1 MASEPYVP
9 TVDPARVD
17 EAHTALVGLRGSH
30 GQLTMA
36 KFSGYP
42 VLVQLC
48 GEGDLVEAFMAFQ
61 RELRR
66 YERGTRFEAAAALS
80 ISSDAETVLDRLTM
94 TAEHF
99 DYQDQRTIRHWSD
112 RGLRSIAEDLVAMA
126 TVRGRLGRE
135 LLTLTL
141 TGTLDHGY
149 CLVVDQM
156 DFASLDSAPPS
167 VTVWLWRDE
176 EQADEACMELTSSH
190 ARQAEDG
197 SYRNTRWRVALPD
210 LRSLVADQER
220 RLTDKVVTVA
230 VQGRSAPART
240 VTWRNEAS
248 LLEDLVVEVV
258 THRTM
263 VTATLEVHG
272 TRIDGEA
279 PCQGG
284 VSVQS
289 SSRT

>member
-1 MASEPYVP
+1 MAGEPYVP

-17 EAHTALVGLRGSH
+17 EAHTALAGLRGSH
-30 GQLTMA
+30 GRLTMA

-99 DYQDQRTIRHWSD
+99 DYQDQRTIRRWSD

-176 EQADEACMELTSSH
+176 EQADEASMELTMSN

-210 LRSLVADQER
+210 LKSLLADQER

-248 LLEDLVVEVV
+248 LPEDLVVEVV

-263 VTATLEVHG
+263 VMVTLEVRY
-272 TRIDGEA
+272 TTVCDET
-279 PCQGG
+279 
-284 VSVQS
+284 VS
-289 SSRT
+289 

>member
-17 EAHTALVGLRGSH
+17 EAHTALAGLRGSH
-30 GQLTMA
+30 GRLTMA

-48 GEGDLVEAFMAFQ
+48 GEGDLVEGFMAFQ

-66 YERGTRFEAAAALS
+66 YEPGTRFEAAAALS

-99 DYQDQRTIRHWSD
+99 DYQDQRTIRRWSD

-176 EQADEACMELTSSH
+176 EQADEASMELTSSN

-210 LRSLVADQER
+210 LRSLLADEER
-220 RLTDKVVTVA
+220 RRRTDKVMTVA
-230 VQGRSAPART
+230 VQGRSAPSRT

-248 LLEDLVVEVV
+248 LPEGVVAGVMV
-258 THRTM
+258 HRTM
-263 VTATLEVHG
+263 VMVEVQA
-272 TRIDGEA
+272 IWL
-279 PCQGG
+279 
-284 VSVQS
+284 
-289 SSRT
+289 